1 MLVKTDEMV
10 QENTEK
16 KKKLL
21 LSYLKLKRASKTDGT
36 SQFTFKILL

>member
-10 QENTEK
+10 QENTE